1 MFSNLRSLHILFTL
15 DQALPQTSQEMS
27 ENIETQLQSILVALL
42 NRSHV
47 SGIHRLK
54 LYNEVL
60 VLFVSFFIIW
70 DFFNDLTNK
79 MMAILM

>member
-1 MFSNLRSLHILFTL
+1 MFSNLRSLHIVFTL

-47 SGIHRLK
+47 SGIRRLK
-54 LYNEVL
+54 LHNEVHCIICDFL
-60 VLFVSFFIIW
+60 YYLGLF
-70 DFFNDLTNK
+70 
-79 MMAILM
+79 